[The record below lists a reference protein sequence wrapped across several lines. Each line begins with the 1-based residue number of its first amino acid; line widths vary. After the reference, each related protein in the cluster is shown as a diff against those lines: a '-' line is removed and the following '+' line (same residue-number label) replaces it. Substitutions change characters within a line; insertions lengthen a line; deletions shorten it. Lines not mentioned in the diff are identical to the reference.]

1 MHVHEQVRRN
11 DAGSRY
17 ELVLGGQVVSFAEFH
32 EAGQLVIFPHTVTL
46 PEFRGNGYAARVVRT
61 ALDDARAGG
70 KSVVAQC
77 WFVRQFLRDH
87 PEYHD
92 LLVA

>member
-1 MHVHEQVRRN
+1 MHDQVRRN

-17 ELVLGGQVVSFAEFH
+17 ELVLDGQVVSFAEFH

-46 PEFRGNGYAARVVRT
+46 PEFRENGYAERVVRT
-61 ALDDARAGG
+61 ALDDARAAG

-77 WFVRQFLRDH
+77 WFVRQFFRDN
-87 PEYHD
+87 PDYRD
-92 LLVA
+92 LLIA